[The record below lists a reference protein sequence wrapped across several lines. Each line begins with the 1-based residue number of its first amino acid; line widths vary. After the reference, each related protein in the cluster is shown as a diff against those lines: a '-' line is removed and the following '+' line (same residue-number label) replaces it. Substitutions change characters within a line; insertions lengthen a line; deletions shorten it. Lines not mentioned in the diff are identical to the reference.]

1 MERPGYLRIADDLR
15 AAIEAGTY
23 PAESRLPTL
32 SALAAQYE
40 VSVSTVRGAVR
51 VLLAEGRVETRTKA
65 GTIVR
70 SSPAIHRVAGNRYK
84 ARPDAPSTPFTTD
97 QGIGWSEYRLDK
109 RFARVRADDDLA
121 VLFEDEPGLPLLR
134 REFVFYDDGA
144 PQQMS
149 TSYVRWDDV
158 AGTPVAD
165 PIHEPWPGGTPAQLA
180 SLGIVVARVTEAVT
194 ARLPTTAEADALR
207 ISPSVPVLDI
217 TRRML
222 TADGVVVEVA
232 HPIVRPADRTILDY
246 TIDV

>member
-15 AAIEAGTY
+15 AGIEAGTY
-23 PAESRLPTL
+23 PAETRLPTL
-32 SALAAQYE
+32 AELADQYD
-40 VSVSTVRGAVR
+40 VSVSTVRGAIK

-70 SSPAIHRVAGNRYK
+70 SSPAIHRVAGDRYK
-84 ARPDAPSTPFTTD
+84 KRPVPSTAFTAD

-109 RFARVRADDDLA
+109 RFTHVRAGDELA
-121 VLFEDEPGLPLLR
+121 VLFEVEPGEPLLAR
-134 REFVFYDDGA
+134 HFLFYDDGA

-149 TSYVRWDDV
+149 SSYVRWSDV

-180 SLGIVVARVTEAVT
+180 SLGIVVAQVTEAVT
-194 ARLPTTAEADALR
+194 ARLPTAGEADALK
-207 ISPSVPVLDI
+207 ISSSVPVFAI

-222 TADGVVVEVA
+222 TADGRVVEVA

-246 TIDV
+246 TIDI

>member
-1 MERPGYLRIADDLR
+1 VERPGYLRIADDLR
-15 AAIEAGTY
+15 AGIEAGTY

-32 SALAAQYE
+32 AALAEQYD

-51 VLLAEGRVETRTKA
+51 VLLAEGRVETRTRA

-70 SSPAIHRVAGNRYK
+70 SSPAIHRVASNRY
-84 ARPDAPSTPFTTD
+84 RTQPVPSTPFTAD

-109 RFARVRADDDLA
+109 RFTRVRASDDLA
-121 VLFEDEPGLPLLR
+121 VLFEIEPGVPLLR

-194 ARLPTTAEADALR
+194 ARLPTAAEADALR

-222 TADGVVVEVA
+222 TADGRVVEVA

-246 TIDV
+246 TIDI